1 MITQNQDELI
11 INNMNIVKNIASKY
25 YTDKIGLE
33 YEDLVSYG
41 VIGLIDATK
50 KFDDKRGVKFSTYA
64 SIRISSYIIDEI
76 RKYSPISRTYVSKI
90 KEYNKCVDDLQNK
103 FLRKPSIDE
112 IANYMNISKQDVSD
126 IRNKMANSSNIH
138 IDSVICEGEKEFSL
152 IDTIEDKDVL
162 CPEEVI
168 EKKELQDIM
177 AKAIDNL
184 KEKDRLVLS
193 LYYYEELT
201 LKEIGKVLGVS
212 ESRVSQLNNRA
223 ISNLRAAMKKLK
235 YIE

>member
-41 VIGLIDATK
+41 VMGLIDATK

-112 IANYMNISKQDVSD
+112 IADYMNISKKDVSN

-162 CPEEVI
+162 CPEEVV
-168 EKKELQDIM
+168 EKKELQNIM
-177 AKAIDNL
+177 AKAIDTL

-223 ISNLRAAMKKLK
+223 ISNLRVAMKKLK

>member
-1 MITQNQDELI
+1 
-11 INNMNIVKNIASKY
+11 
-25 YTDKIGLE
+25 
-33 YEDLVSYG
+33 
-41 VIGLIDATK
+41 
-50 KFDDKRGVKFSTYA
+50 
-64 SIRISSYIIDEI
+64 
-76 RKYSPISRTYVSKI
+76 
-90 KEYNKCVDDLQNK
+90 
-103 FLRKPSIDE
+103 
-112 IANYMNISKQDVSD
+112 MNISKKDVSN
-126 IRNKMANSSNIH
+126 IRSKMVNSSNIH
-138 IDSVICEGEKEFSL
+138 IDNVICEGEKEFSL

-162 CPEEVI
+162 CPEEVV

-177 AKAIDNL
+177 AKAIDTL